1 MWCDVT
7 PGCDTGA
14 SSQLFHFLGILI
26 KDWARDIG
34 FAQMQAEVWSQSF
47 RIPLPHFFFSKK
59 INILLF
65 LWILV
70 FSHSSSSVF
79 YDDPGWGRRALLLQW
94 RRELTL
100 VAPYPPINNLRA
112 LAGPEALRRDEGTS
126 HDFLGGPETA
136 PLSFRFVSK
145 PPILVLILSL
155 RRRGSLATSSF
166 SPLQHWIVR
175 SVRLL
180 GKRSPFTLAM
190 MTFGDAKAKE
200 SPRAVLENVNCG
212 FGRVY
217 FSILYE
223 ENVLFPKTEVI
234 FLTNRCHK

>member
-1 MWCDVT
+1 MCSDSWMWHGSKQPVVSF
-7 PGCDTGA
+7 PRHLNQGL
-14 SSQLFHFLGILI
+14 SSRHWLCSDAGGSVIAI
-26 KDWARDIG
+26 I
-34 FAQMQAEVWSQSF
+34 SNPSS
-47 RIPLPHFFFSKK
+47 PLFFFSKK

-100 VAPYPPINNLRA
+100 VAPYPPVNNLRA

-190 MTFGDAKAKE
+190 MIFGDAKAKE